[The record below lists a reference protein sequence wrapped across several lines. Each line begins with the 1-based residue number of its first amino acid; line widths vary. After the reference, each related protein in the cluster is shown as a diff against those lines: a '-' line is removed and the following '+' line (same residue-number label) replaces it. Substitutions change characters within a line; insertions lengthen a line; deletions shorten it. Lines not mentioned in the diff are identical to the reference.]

1 MLLDRSRPND
11 QQTFDDYLNDLGKK
25 NGFSDIKA
33 FKKFLVNSSKKWYR
47 TYSINNLDR
56 YRAISGLFLELGID
70 QKEVSDIM
78 QIQCFK
84 CLDRYPEIW
93 SWNKIAEYE
102 CVGPEAYT
110 SKTCEPLQQAFKTK
124 NKEEYCGLIKC
135 SMSKLGL
142 STSPLPDGFYFAD
155 LASKEKLMKRFRN
168 YSGMKELSIDRL
180 IALRSQ

>member
-47 TYSINNLDR
+47 TYSVNNLDR

-124 NKEEYCGLIKC
+124 NKEEYCGLIQC

-142 STSPLPDGFYFAD
+142 NTSPLSDRIYFAD
-155 LASKEKLMKRFRN
+155 LIPEGTLSSKK
-168 YSGMKELSIDRL
+168 YGL
-180 IALRSQ
+180 IKKYL